1 MPSKYGRNTPWR
13 NRVEGSTA
21 YIPSL
26 SSFDLDEAV
35 VAALNGAPKKH
46 VIIHH
51 CKACKAA
58 LRAGKG
64 KDSLCDPCASK
75 ETKAAEQTTL
85 TLQSKE
91 FKHNLAARIK
101 QLEAAFR

>member
-13 NRVEGSTA
+13 NRVAGSTA

-64 KDSLCDPCASK
+64 KDDLCDPCSLK
-75 ETKAAEQTTL
+75 ETQAAEQTTL
-85 TLQSKE
+85 ILQNKE
-91 FKHNLAARIK
+91 FKHRLAGKIK
-101 QLEAAFR
+101 QLERAFQ